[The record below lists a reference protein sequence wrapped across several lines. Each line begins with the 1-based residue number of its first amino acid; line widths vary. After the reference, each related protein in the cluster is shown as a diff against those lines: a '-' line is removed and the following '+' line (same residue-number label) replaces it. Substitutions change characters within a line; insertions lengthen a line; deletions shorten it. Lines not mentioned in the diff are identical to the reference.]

1 MAQDRQLARDGH
13 DAGSGRGQRIR
24 RGLAMTALSGAIVIS
39 GLVTGPTRAAAEPDT
54 VSQAKQ
60 QLAALEQQSSSVEA
74 AYTDAQDKLD
84 TAQKSLRTAQKDLV
98 GQRAKVASMRK
109 ALSSLAVNDYQNGGV
124 SLTAQLV
131 TSGDSGQF
139 LSQLTTVQNVSDR
152 TRSQFQ
158 NFQAEQARLQ
168 VLEKQA
174 ATDQATIKA
183 SRDSQAVL
191 LKKTKAKEADAKKV
205 LASLTAQEQQK
216 LAREQAAAAQSRAN
230 AASQNSRS
238 EVRSDTSAS
247 STSSSSSS
255 SSSSTSASG
264 RAATAIAFAKSKIG
278 GPYVYGGTGPTGYD
292 CSGLMQ
298 AAWAAAGVSLPRTSQ
313 EQFGAGTSVSTSNLQ
328 PGDLVFYYSGPSHVG
343 MYIGGGQIVHAANPS
358 AGIKISSVGEM
369 PITGARHV
377 G

>member
-1 MAQDRQLARDGH
+1 VAQNRQADSKTRG
-13 DAGSGRGQRIR
+13 AEKGRRLG
-24 RGLAMTALSGAIVIS
+24 RGLAATALSSAIVVS
-39 GLVTGPTRAAAEPDT
+39 GLVAGQTRAAAEPDT
-54 VSQAKQ
+54 VSEAKSE
-60 QLAALEQQSSSVEA
+60 LAAIEDQSHKL
-74 AYTDAQDKLD
+74 DAQYT
-84 TAQKSLRTAQKDLV
+84 TAQANLDKAEKSLKSAEKDLV
-98 GQRAKVASMRK
+98 SQRAKVASMRK
-109 ALSSLAVNDYQNGGV
+109 TLSALAANDYQNGNI
-124 SLTAQLV
+124 SLSAQMV
-131 TSGDSGQF
+131 TSGDAGQF
-139 LSQLTTVQNVSDR
+139 LSRLTTMQNVSDR
-152 TRSQFQ
+152 TKSRFQ
-158 NFQAEQARLQ
+158 SFQSEQARLQ
-168 VLEKQA
+168 TLEKQA
-174 ATDQATIKA
+174 ASDRTTIKA

-247 STSSSSSS
+247 STSSS

>member
-1 MAQDRQLARDGH
+1 MAQNRQ
-13 DAGSGRGQRIR
+13 AGSKTRGAEKGRRLG
-24 RGLAMTALSGAIVIS
+24 RGLAATALSSAIVVS
-39 GLVTGPTRAAAEPDT
+39 GLVAGQTRAAAEPDT
-54 VSQAKQ
+54 VSEAKSE
-60 QLAALEQQSSSVEA
+60 LAAIEAQSHKL
-74 AYTDAQDKLD
+74 DAQYT
-84 TAQKSLRTAQKDLV
+84 TAQANLDKAEKSLKSAEKDLV
-98 GQRAKVASMRK
+98 SQRAKVASMRK
-109 ALSSLAVNDYQNGGV
+109 TLSALAANDYQNGNI
-124 SLTAQLV
+124 SLSAQMV
-131 TSGDSGQF
+131 TSGDAGQF
-139 LSQLTTVQNVSDR
+139 LSRLTTMQNVSDR
-152 TRSQFQ
+152 TKSRFQ
-158 NFQAEQARLQ
+158 SFQSEQARLQ
-168 VLEKQA
+168 TLEKQA
-174 ATDQATIKA
+174 ASDRTTIKA

-191 LKKTKAKEADAKKV
+191 LKKTKAKEDDAKKV

>member
-1 MAQDRQLARDGH
+1 MAQNRQ
-13 DAGSGRGQRIR
+13 AGPKTRGAEKGRRLG
-24 RGLAMTALSGAIVIS
+24 RGLAATALSSAIVMS
-39 GLVTGPTRAAAEPDT
+39 GLVAGQTRAAAEPDT
-54 VSQAKQ
+54 VSEAKSE
-60 QLAALEQQSSSVEA
+60 LAAIEAQSHKL
-74 AYTDAQDKLD
+74 DAQYT
-84 TAQKSLRTAQKDLV
+84 TAQANLDKAEKSLKSAEKDLV
-98 GQRAKVASMRK
+98 SQRAKVASMRK
-109 ALSSLAVNDYQNGGV
+109 TLSALAANDYQNGNI
-124 SLTAQLV
+124 SLSAQMV
-131 TSGDSGQF
+131 TSGDAGQF
-139 LSQLTTVQNVSDR
+139 LSRLTTMQNVSDR
-152 TRSQFQ
+152 TKSRFQ
-158 NFQAEQARLQ
+158 SFQSEQARLQ
-168 VLEKQA
+168 TLEKQA
-174 ATDQATIKA
+174 ASDRTTIKA

-191 LKKTKAKEADAKKV
+191 LKKTKAKEDDAKKV

-247 STSSSSSS
+247 STSSS

>member
-1 MAQDRQLARDGH
+1 VAQNRQ
-13 DAGSGRGQRIR
+13 AGSKTRGAEKGRRLG
-24 RGLAMTALSGAIVIS
+24 RGLAATALSSAIVVS
-39 GLVTGPTRAAAEPDT
+39 GLVAGQTRAAAEPDT
-54 VSQAKQ
+54 VSEAKSE
-60 QLAALEQQSSSVEA
+60 LAAIEAQSHKL
-74 AYTDAQDKLD
+74 DAQYT
-84 TAQKSLRTAQKDLV
+84 TAQANLDKAEKSLKSAEKDLV
-98 GQRAKVASMRK
+98 SQRAKVASMRK
-109 ALSSLAVNDYQNGGV
+109 TLSALAANDYQNGNI
-124 SLTAQLV
+124 SLSAQMV
-131 TSGDSGQF
+131 TSGDAGQF
-139 LSQLTTVQNVSDR
+139 LSRLTTMQNVSDR
-152 TRSQFQ
+152 TKSRFQ
-158 NFQAEQARLQ
+158 SFQSEQARLQ
-168 VLEKQA
+168 TLEKQA
-174 ATDQATIKA
+174 ASDRTTIKA

-191 LKKTKAKEADAKKV
+191 LKKTKAKEDDAKKV

-247 STSSSSSS
+247 PASPSGSSSN
-255 SSSSTSASG
+255 TSASG